1 MELGYVTVFTQ
12 AFEAEVEFYE
22 GVLGLRVEHRSP
34 HFVRFETGSCA
45 LAVHQA
51 EDWAAGSAGAAVQ
64 LHLRVD
70 DVDAAYARLS
80 QQGVRFEHAP
90 RDMPWGLR
98 VAALRDP
105 AGLYVELYAPS
116 AR

>member
-1 MELGYVTVFTQ
+1 MELGYVTVFTP
-12 AFEAEVEFYE
+12 AFEAEVAFYE
-22 GVLGLRVEHRSP
+22 RVLGLPVEHRSP
-34 HFVRFETGSCA
+34 HFVRFRTGACA
-45 LAVHQA
+45 LAVHRA
-51 EDWAAGSAGAAVQ
+51 EDAAGGLAGAAVH

-70 DVDAAYARLS
+70 DVDAVYARLS
-80 QQGVRFEHAP
+80 QRGVVFDHAP

-105 AGLYVELYAPS
+105 AGLHVELYAPA